1 MSGSPAGLGVLGG
14 TFDPIHD
21 GHLAIAAAVQAA
33 LELEMI
39 LFIPAGIPPHKVDRT
54 ISPAADRR
62 AMVELAIV
70 GHPSWVLSTLE
81 LDRPGPSYSVDTL
94 AELARSGDTGPDGGS
109 PDASSRAARVLE
121 FILSSEAFAGFPDWH
136 EPGRILEL
144 ARLAVVP
151 RAASRPLDPD
161 RLDRD
166 LPGWRAKVDFVN
178 APLVATSASTIRE
191 RVRAGL
197 AIEGLVPE
205 KVAAYIRER
214 RLYTDP
220 S

>member
-21 GHLAIAAAVQAA
+21 GHLAIATAVQAA
-33 LELEMI
+33 LELETI
-39 LFIPAGIPPHKVDRT
+39 LFIPAGIPPHKVDRK
-54 ISPAADRR
+54 ISPAADRK
-62 AMVELAIV
+62 AMVELAIA
-70 GHPSWVLSTLE
+70 GHPSWALSTLE

-94 AELARSGDTGPDGGS
+94 AELARSGGAGPNGGS
-109 PDASSRAARVLE
+109 GDPSNRAARVLE
-121 FILSSEAFAGFPDWH
+121 FILSAEAFAGFPDWH

-166 LPGWRAKVDFVN
+166 LPGWRSKVDFVD

-205 KVAAYIRER
+205 AVAAYIRER

>member
-1 MSGSPAGLGVLGG
+1 MTGWPARLGILGG

-21 GHLAIAAAVQAA
+21 GHLAIAAAVEAA
-33 LELEMI
+33 LELETI
-39 LFIPAGIPPHKVDRT
+39 LFIPAAVPPHKVGRT

-62 AMVELAIV
+62 AMVELAIA
-70 GHPSWVLSTLE
+70 GHPSWALSTIE

-94 AELARSGDTGPDGGS
+94 AELARSGEPLSGEI
-109 PDASSRAARVLE
+109 SRDPSNRATRILE
-121 FILSSEAFAGFPDWH
+121 FILSAEALAGFPDWH

-151 RAASRPLDPD
+151 RSTSRPPD
-161 RLDRD
+161 LGRLDRD
-166 LPGWRAKVDFVN
+166 LPGWRSRVDFVDS
-178 APLVATSASTIRE
+178 PLVATSASTIRE

-197 AIEGLVPE
+197 AIGGLVPE
-205 KVAAYIRER
+205 AVAAYIRER